1 MLRQYELV
9 ELVKSYD
16 PDADED
22 ALNRA
27 YVFAMKKHG
36 AQLRESGDPYYSHPI
51 EVAGI
56 LTKFKLDCSS
66 IIAGLLHDTVEDT
79 DTTIEEI
86 QQLFGKQVAAIVDG
100 VTKLAMIEQKSGSS
114 KQAENFRKLLLAMS
128 DDIRV
133 LLIKLADR
141 LHNMRTLHFCKPEKR
156 ARIAKETLDIYAPLA
171 ERIGMQEI
179 KSELEEIAFAELHKE
194 AHDSIVAR
202 LNFLREKDSN
212 IVPKIIEQL
221 QKDMEENGIKASVTG
236 REKTPY
242 SIWRKMQQKNAS
254 FEQLLDIMAFRICV
268 EDIGTCYQALGVIH
282 SKYHMIPRRFKDYIS
297 TPKPNGYKSIH
308 TGVIGPENTRI
319 EIQIRTFEMH
329 EIAEKGVAAHWAYK
343 QGQKVEGRNFRWMR
357 ELLEILEQAQNPEEF
372 LENTKL
378 EMYNDQVFCFTPK
391 GDLIG
396 LPINSTPVDFAY
408 AVHSSVGDTCVGAK
422 INGEIKP
429 LRTVLQNGDQVEVLT
444 SKAQHPSTE
453 WERFVV
459 TGKAKA
465 AIRRYVRAHKRD
477 QFIALG
483 KDILDR
489 QFKGEKLEFSEK
501 ALVNVMPNFEAE
513 SIDDIYAKVGEGLIT
528 GWDVLRAVYPAYKQS
543 KLEKVVK
550 AIKVPSLKNVLK
562 KNKSKSEPL
571 KIKGL
576 VPGMAVHF
584 AGCCHPL
591 PGDRIVGIVTTGKGV
606 AVHTID
612 CKVLEKFADEP
623 ERWLDIAWGDE
634 AENEMHV
641 GRLKIMLANEPGA
654 LADLSNLV
662 ARNNGNISNL
672 NIVYRTVSYFELL
685 VDVEV
690 KDVKHLN
697 DIIAALKASR
707 VVSYV
712 ARSAQ

>member
-9 ELVKSYD
+9 DLVKSYD

-36 AQLRESGDPYYSHPI
+36 SQLRASGDPYYSHPV

-56 LTKFKLDCSS
+56 LTKFKLDANS

-79 DTTIEEI
+79 DTSIEEI
-86 QQLFGKQVAAIVDG
+86 TSLFGEQVASVVDG
-100 VTKLAMIEQKSGSS
+100 LTKLALIEQKGTSS

-128 DDIRV
+128 EDIRV

-141 LHNMRTLHFCKPEKR
+141 LHNMRTLHFIDKPEKR

-171 ERIGMQEI
+171 ERIGMQELKNEI
-179 KSELEEIAFAELHKE
+179 EEIAFAELHKE

-202 LNFLREKDSN
+202 LNFLREQGSN
-212 IVPKIIEQL
+212 LVPKIIEQL
-221 QKDMEENGIKASVTG
+221 KKDMDENGIKSSVTG

-254 FEQLLDIMAFRICV
+254 FEQLSDIMAFRICV
-268 EDIGTCYQALGVIH
+268 DDIGECYQALGIIH
-282 SKYHMIPRRFKDYIS
+282 SKYPMVPRRFKDYIS

-319 EIQIRTFEMH
+319 EIQIRTYEMH
-329 EIAEKGVAAHWAYK
+329 EIGEKGVAAHWAYK
-343 QGQKVEGRNFRWMR
+343 QGEKAEGKNFRWVR
-357 ELLEILEQAQNPEEF
+357 ELLEILEQASNPEEF

-396 LPINSTPVDFAY
+396 LPVNSTPVDFAY
-408 AVHSSVGDTCVGAK
+408 AVHSSVGDKCVGAK
-422 INGEIKP
+422 INGEIRP
-429 LRTVLQNGDQVEVLT
+429 LRTILQNGDQVEILT

-465 AIRRYVRAHKRD
+465 AIRRYVRASKRD
-477 QFIALG
+477 QFVALG
-483 KDILDR
+483 QQILER
-489 QFKGEKLEFSEK
+489 LFKGENLEFSEK
-501 ALVNVMPNFEAE
+501 SLVNYFKEFEAE
-513 SIDDIYAKVGEGLIT
+513 TTDDVYAKVGEGILT
-528 GWDVLRAVYPAYKQS
+528 GWDVLKTIYPAYKQS
-543 KLEKVVK
+543 KIDKLAKSIKIPSFKPSRKKTGKVDPV
-550 AIKVPSLKNVLK
+550 
-562 KNKSKSEPL
+562 

-576 VPGMAVHF
+576 IPGMAVQY

-606 AVHTID
+606 AIHTID
-612 CKVLEKFADEP
+612 CKTLEKYADEP

-634 AENEMHV
+634 ALNDKFI
-641 GRLKIMLANEPGA
+641 GRLKIMLSDEPGS
-654 LADLSNLV
+654 LGELSNLV
-662 ARNNGNISNL
+662 ARNNGNIANL
-672 NIVYRTVSYFELL
+672 NIVHRTLSYVELL

-690 KDVKHLN
+690 KDLKHLT
-697 DIIAALKASR
+697 DIIAALRASK
-707 VVSYV
+707 VISYV
-712 ARSAQ
+712 SRATQ

>member
-9 ELVKSYD
+9 DLVKSYD
-16 PDADED
+16 KDADED

-36 AQLRESGDPYYSHPI
+36 AQLRASGDPYYSHPV

-56 LTKFKLDCSS
+56 LTKFKLDSAS

-79 DTTIEEI
+79 DTTVEEVKN
-86 QQLFGKQVAAIVDG
+86 LFGEQVAQLVDG
-100 VTKLAMIEQKSGSS
+100 LTKLAMIEQKSADK

-128 DDIRV
+128 EDIRV

-141 LHNMRTLHFCKPEKR
+141 LHNMRTLHFLKKPEKR
-156 ARIAKETLDIYAPLA
+156 MRIAKETLDIYAPLA
-171 ERIGMQEI
+171 ERIGMQEV

-202 LNFLREKDSN
+202 LNFLREQGN
-212 IVPKIIEQL
+212 NLVPKIISQLEQDM
-221 QKDMEENGIKASVTG
+221 KDNGIKATISG

-254 FEQLLDIMAFRICV
+254 FEQLSDIMAFRICV
-268 EDIGTCYQALGVIH
+268 DDIASCYQALGVVH
-282 SKYHMIPRRFKDYIS
+282 SKYHMVPRRFKDYIS
-297 TPKPNGYKSIH
+297 TPKPNGYQSIH

-319 EIQIRTFEMH
+319 EIQIRTREMH

-343 QGQKVEGRNFRWMR
+343 QGEKAVGKNFRWIR
-357 ELLEILEQAQNPEEF
+357 ELLEILEQASNPEEF

-396 LPINSTPVDFAY
+396 LPLNSTPVDFAY
-408 AVHSSVGDTCVGAK
+408 AVHSTVGDTCVGAK
-422 INGEIKP
+422 INGEIRP
-429 LRTVLQNGDQVEVLT
+429 LRTILQNGDQVDILT

-465 AIRRYVRAHKRD
+465 AIRRYVRAHKRE
-477 QFIALG
+477 QFITLG
-483 KDILDR
+483 QQILER
-489 QFKGEKLEFSEK
+489 TFKGENLEFSEK
-501 ALVNVMPNFEAE
+501 GLVNVMPNFEAE
-513 SIDDIYAKVGEGLIT
+513 SVDDIYAKVGEGLVT
-528 GWDVLRAVYPAYKQS
+528 GWDVLKAVYPGYKQS
-543 KLEKVVK
+543 KLGRVVK
-550 AIKVPSLKNVLK
+550 SLKVPSF
-562 KNKSKSEPL
+562 KSKKDKKGEPL

-576 VPGMAVHF
+576 IPGMAVHF

-612 CKVLEKFADEP
+612 CKLLEKFANEP
-623 ERWLDIAWGDE
+623 ERWLDIAWGDD
-634 AENEMHV
+634 ADDSPHI
-641 GRLKIMLANEPGA
+641 GRLKIMLNNEPGS
-654 LADLSNLV
+654 LGELSNLV
-662 ARNNGNISNL
+662 ARNNGNIANL
-672 NIVYRTVSYFELL
+672 NIVYRTISYFELL
-685 VDVEV
+685 VDIEV
-690 KDVKHLN
+690 KDLKHLT
-697 DIIAALKASR
+697 DIIAALKASK

-712 ARSAQ
+712 SHSTQ

>member
-9 ELVKSYD
+9 DLVRSYD

-36 AQLRESGDPYYSHPI
+36 AQLRASGDPYYSHPV

-56 LTKFKLDCSS
+56 LTKFKLDSAS
-66 IIAGLLHDTVEDT
+66 IVAGLLHDTVEDT
-79 DTTIEEI
+79 DTTVEEI
-86 QQLFGKQVAAIVDG
+86 RSLFGEQVAQLVDG
-100 VTKLAMIEQKSGSS
+100 LTKLAMIELKSKDD

-128 DDIRV
+128 EDIRV

-141 LHNMRTLHFCKPEKR
+141 LHNMRTLHFLQKPEKR
-156 ARIAKETLDIYAPLA
+156 ARIARETLDIYAPLA

-202 LNFLREKDSN
+202 LSFLREQGSN
-212 IVPKIIEQL
+212 LVPKIIEQL
-221 QKDMEENGIKASVTG
+221 SQDMQDNGIRAVVSG

-242 SIWRKMQQKNAS
+242 SIWRKMQQKNAT
-254 FEQLLDIMAFRICV
+254 FEQLSDIMAFRICV
-268 EDIGTCYQALGVIH
+268 DDIASCYQALGIVH
-282 SKYHMIPRRFKDYIS
+282 SKYHMVPRRFKDYIS
-297 TPKPNGYKSIH
+297 TPKPNGYQSIH

-329 EIAEKGVAAHWAYK
+329 EIGEKGVAAHWAYK
-343 QGQKVEGRNFRWMR
+343 QGQKAEGKHYRWIR
-357 ELLEILEQAQNPEEF
+357 ELLEILEQASNPEEF

-396 LPINSTPVDFAY
+396 LPVNSTPVDFAY

-422 INGEIKP
+422 INGEIRP
-429 LRTVLQNGDQVEVLT
+429 LRTILQNGDQVEVLT

-465 AIRRYVRAHKRD
+465 AIRRYVRAYKRD
-477 QFIALG
+477 QFIVLG
-483 KDILDR
+483 KEILER
-489 QFKGEKLEFSEK
+489 LFKGEALEFSEK
-501 ALVNVMPNFEAE
+501 AIVNVLQHFEAE
-513 SIDDIYAKVGEGLIT
+513 SIDDVYAKVGEGLVS
-528 GWDVLRAVYPAYKQS
+528 GWDVLKAVYPAYKQS
-543 KLEKVVK
+543 KLNKVVD
-550 AIKVPSLKNVLK
+550 KVPVLK
-562 KNKSKSEPL
+562 KVMHKKKSEPL

-576 VPGMAVHF
+576 IPGMAMHF

-612 CKVLEKFADEP
+612 CPSLENFADEP
-623 ERWLDIAWGDE
+623 ERWLDIAWGEE
-634 AENEMHV
+634 AENELHT

-654 LADLSNLV
+654 LAELSNLV
-662 ARNNGNISNL
+662 ARSNANISNL
-672 NIVYRTVSYFELL
+672 NIINRTIGYFEILL
-685 VDVEV
+685 DLDV
-690 KDVKHLN
+690 KDLKHLT
-697 DIIAALKASR
+697 DIINTLKGAKEI
-707 VVSYV
+707 SYV
-712 ARSAQ
+712 SRTNK